1 MSKEKAKVEGVITD
15 MVRRKIHTYR
25 KLDEVAMLGPR
36 EKKEY
41 EKLRKLYPSM
51 FVSDVNLLIQKEFIG
66 PSRKNREKERF
77 LKEGNEKWKLFGE
90 GVPGKN
96 VG

>member
-25 KLDEVAMLGPR
+25 KLDEAAMLGPR

-51 FVSDVNLLIQKEFIG
+51 FVSDVNLLVQEHNDLKRPRIYNKW
-66 PSRKNREKERF
+66 
-77 LKEGNEKWKLFGE
+77 KEGEAKWKLFRSE
-90 GVPGKN
+90 KATHN

>member
-1 MSKEKAKVEGVITD
+1 MSKEKAQVDGVITD
-15 MVRRKIHTYR
+15 TVRRKINTYR
-25 KLDEVAMLGPR
+25 KLDEVAMLGPK

-51 FVSDVNLLIQKEFIG
+51 FVSDVNLLIEKEFIG
-66 PSRKNREKERF
+66 PNRKNREKERF
-77 LKEGNEKWKLFGE
+77 LREGNEKWKLFGE
-90 GVPGKN
+90 GNPYKN